1 MAPTLPRSICKC
13 TGHCAETAAE
23 NPPRPAAKF
32 GGGFHIFPSFMES
45 PVSPTPPSSG
55 SASAAGEDATHGIAR
70 PVLYGIFFLSGL
82 SALIYQLVWQ
92 RSLLTLFGSNVESV
106 AIVVSAF
113 MIGLGLGSLFGGW
126 LSEKPGLRLLLTFSA
141 VEAVIGLY
149 GLFSLGL
156 FKAAGS
162 LTNGSLWQTGLLSF
176 GLLLLPTLF
185 MGSTLP
191 LLVTHHVRHLAE
203 VGRSVSWLYFVNTL
217 GAAAG
222 CLAAACFTLPKLGMH
237 GSVKFAASLNALA
250 ALLMFLNSWRERR
263 V

>member
-1 MAPTLPRSICKC
+1 
-13 TGHCAETAAE
+13 
-23 NPPRPAAKF
+23 
-32 GGGFHIFPSFMES
+32 MES
-45 PVSPTPPSSG
+45 PVSLPPLSPDP
-55 SASAAGEDATHGIAR
+55 AVEVTAPGIAR

-106 AIVVSAF
+106 AMVVSAF
-113 MIGLGLGSLFGGW
+113 MVGLGLGSLFGGW
-126 LSEKPGLRLLLTFSA
+126 LSEKRGLRLLLTFAA
-141 VEAVIGLY
+141 VEAVIGVY
-149 GLFSLGL
+149 GLFSLGI
-156 FKAAGS
+156 FKAAGG
-162 LTNGSLWQTGLLSF
+162 LTNGSLWQTGPLCF
-176 GLLLLPTLF
+176 ALLLVPTLF

-191 LLVTHHVRHLAE
+191 LLVTHHVKRLAE

-222 CLAAACFTLPKLGMH
+222 CLVAARFTLPVLGMS

-250 ALLMFLNSWRERR
+250 AVLMFINGWRERR